1 MKSMTGFGTARAAVG
16 DDEVRVELRAVNHR
30 FLDIRVRASGP
41 LKDHG
46 SAAEQLLRAKLE
58 RGRVEALLRFE
69 QSTAGGHGAAQLDLE
84 AARAAYRSL
93 VQLRDELQPGAEVPL
108 QLLACVPQLFRSEVE
123 LDHEL
128 IAAAV
133 KSATREACTDLDRMR
148 SQEGDALEAD
158 LRGHL
163 SQFQELCTAAK
174 ARAPKVVAERRNR
187 LRERIQELVTDA
199 AVTLDEGRVE
209 HEIAIFSEKVD
220 IAEELS
226 RLDAH
231 LNAMDSLLGE
241 RGTAI
246 GRKLDFLLQEVGR
259 ETNTVGSKSPDAP
272 MTAIII
278 DLKACLERMREQVQ
292 NVL

>member
-16 DDEVRVELRAVNHR
+16 DNEVRVELRAVNHR

-41 LKDHG
+41 LKEHG
-46 SAAEQLLRAKLE
+46 SAAEQLLRGKLK

-69 QSTAGGHGAAQLDLE
+69 LSAAGGHGTAQLDLD
-84 AARAAYRSL
+84 AARAAYASL
-93 VQLRDELQPGAEVPL
+93 VELRDELQPDAEVPL
-108 QLLACVPQLFRSEVE
+108 QLLSCVPQLFRSETQV
-123 LDHEL
+123 DDEL

-133 KSATREACTDLDRMR
+133 KSATLEACTDLNRMR

-163 SQFQELCTAAK
+163 SDFLELCAAAK
-174 ARAPKVVAERRNR
+174 TRAPIVVAERRKR

-199 AVTLDEGRVE
+199 AVTLDDGRLE
-209 HEIAIFSEKVD
+209 HEVAIFSEKVD

-231 LNAMDSLLGE
+231 LKAMDALLGE
-241 RGTAI
+241 RNSAI
-246 GRKLDFLLQEVGR
+246 GRKLDFLLQEIGR

-278 DLKACLERMREQVQ
+278 DLKACLERMREQAQ